1 MTQFA
6 RDLLAHLRQLIV
18 VRTLG
23 EPPDSF
29 TVTAA
34 EPERLRSQAESLSDL
49 TLGRSV
55 DVLSKALADIRE
67 GDEPRM
73 TVELA
78 LLRCARP
85 QLDAGREALAE
96 RIERLEASAGVG
108 GAGPGDPGSDPAPAR
123 RAPAAEESG
132 WAVASDVLPGVPDPA
147 PASEAAPAPEPTVK
161 ERGGFAGHS
170 GGGWG

>member
-18 VRTLG
+18 IRTVG
-23 EPPDSF
+23 EAPDSF

-34 EPERLRSQAESLSDL
+34 EPERLRAQAEAISEL

-55 DVLSKALADIRE
+55 DTLSAALAAIRE

-85 QLDAGREALAE
+85 QLDPSPRGVRGAARAARDERWRRSGRP
-96 RIERLEASAGVG
+96 RIR
-108 GAGPGDPGSDPAPAR
+108 PAPSS
-123 RAPAAEESG
+123 RA
-132 WAVASDVLPGVPDPA
+132 
-147 PASEAAPAPEPTVK
+147 
-161 ERGGFAGHS
+161 
-170 GGGWG
+170 